1 MVTMVL
7 FLAMLAVAQI
17 KMAGMNVKD
26 FWSFIK
32 ANDTLNKLYAFSIKY
47 DQLTPQQQVLFL
59 QEADTIFDAFEKVPD
74 ALWEEEYQKY
84 MEILNKYK
92 DIKIN
97 EEEKTFTLGGY
108 TFHEGDYISLD
119 GTTGKIYNGD
129 IISLHIPSTN
139 ENHHMLDEQ
148 AFNQMKKDAT
158 LQAAISAVKNGETIT
173 FLDDITED
181 VTEDIE
187 EPMPLKGS
195 LVQIYFLDGNPRYGY

>member
-84 MEILNKYK
+84 MEVLDKYK
-92 DIKIN
+92 D
-97 EEEKTFTLGGY
+97 
-108 TFHEGDYISLD
+108 
-119 GTTGKIYNGD
+119 
-129 IISLHIPSTN
+129 
-139 ENHHMLDEQ
+139 
-148 AFNQMKKDAT
+148 
-158 LQAAISAVKNGETIT
+158 VKMVRWAQN
-173 FLDDITED
+173 
-181 VTEDIE
+181 
-187 EPMPLKGS
+187 
-195 LVQIYFLDGNPRYGY
+195 